1 MKNCVVVDSN
11 ADADDDDK
19 LAVDQ
24 IGLSASSQPTKRV
37 RYAAENFGGS
47 QNNFFR
53 FRRPR

>member
-11 ADADDDDK
+11 ADADDK

-24 IGLSASSQPTKRV
+24 IGLSASSKPTKRV

-47 QNNFFR
+47 QNNFCLF
-53 FRRPR
+53 